1 MADDAFV
8 VSTVI
13 ESVPPPA
20 PARRVRWFVAVPPKV
35 LLALGL
41 TALVS
46 IIVLAV
52 SELSAARVNDAR
64 ADAARLRG
72 TVTAIASIRDSL
84 VHAESAQRGFLLTHD
99 RLYLKPFNEATER
112 AQRGFVDVAAL
123 TQGHAEPSLRA
134 QTLVKLGTQKLDEM
148 RLTVNFEEQGRRE
161 QAMTML
167 GSGLGLQIMDEL
179 VRVADAFENDQT
191 RALTERQSE
200 IGDALVQQRIAVG
213 IVVFINLAFLAL
225 LANMM
230 IRQFTQREVHRA
242 ELQAQAD
249 RLEQQIGAR
258 TAELSSLSAHL
269 QSSSER
275 EKGRLARDLHDELGG
290 ILTSAKIDTAWLEG
304 HSKTSDPEALVRIR
318 RLSGVLDEAV
328 DLKRRVIENLRPSL
342 LDHLGLAAALEWYV
356 NETCGKAG
364 LKCTLRLPDQDV
376 VVDPDVAIAIFRLVQ
391 EGLTNAVKYA
401 RANEI
406 RISLER
412 DESHWRLLLAD
423 NGVGISGFRAD
434 QLSHGLAGMRQRA
447 LSHGGRFTLN
457 TAPGQGTRIEAL
469 FPLRSTGLA

>member
-1 MADDAFV
+1 M
-8 VSTVI
+8 STVI
-13 ESVPPPA
+13 DSAPPRLA
-20 PARRVRWFVAVPPKV
+20 PRRVRWFVAVPPKV

-52 SELSAARVNDAR
+52 SEFSAARVNQAR
-64 ADAARLRG
+64 ADAARLRN
-72 TVTAIASIRDSL
+72 TVTAIAVIRDS
-84 VHAESAQRGFLLTHD
+84 VVRAESAQRGFMLTQD
-99 RLYLKPFNEATER
+99 PRYLKPFNEAAES

-134 QTLVKLGTQKLDEM
+134 QTLVKLATQKLDEM
-148 RLTVNFEEQGRRE
+148 RLTVTYEEQGRRE
-161 QAMTML
+161 RALTML
-167 GSGLGLQIMDEL
+167 GSGLGLQIMEQL
-179 VRVADAFENDQT
+179 VRVADGFENDQM
-191 RALTERQSE
+191 RALTTRQSE
-200 IGDALVQQRIAVG
+200 IADALVQQRIAVG
-213 IVVFINLAFLAL
+213 VVVLINLAFLAA

-230 IRQFTQREVHRA
+230 IRQFMQREAHRA

-249 RLEQQIGAR
+249 RLEEQVAAR

-290 ILTSAKIDTAWLEG
+290 ILTSAKIDAAWLEG
-304 HSKTSDPEALVRIR
+304 HSKTADPDALARIR

-356 NETCGKAG
+356 NDTCRKAG
-364 LKCTLRLPDQDV
+364 LKCVLRLPDQDS
-376 VVDPDVAIAIFRLVQ
+376 VVDPDVAIAIFRMVQ
-391 EGLTNAVKYA
+391 EALTNSVKYA
-401 RANEI
+401 RASEI
-406 RISLER
+406 TVTLER
-412 DESHWRLLLAD
+412 RDSHWQLALAD
-423 NGVGISGFRAD
+423 NGAGISGFRAD

-447 LSHGGRFTLN
+447 LSHGGRFALH

-469 FPLRSTGLA
+469 FPLRSA